1 MVDLKLKTLHLENFK
16 GIRNLE
22 IAFADGTTSIYGDNA
37 TGKTTVYDAL
47 TWLLFGKDSSSSA
60 KFTIKPVDVQGV
72 TPTVT
77 AVYSVNGEPLKL
89 RKVLREKWSKPRG
102 CAVAQYDGDTVEHF
116 IDDVP
121 RKESDYKRMIADI
134 ISEDLFRLLTN
145 IHSFARDLPWKERRS
160 QLAELCG
167 LPDDTALLADAP
179 QFAPL
184 AEALGRRTIDEYKT
198 ALLTERKHIN
208 QTLDSLPVR
217 MDECERQVRELA
229 GLDFTAAAQQ
239 KVLLTEQRQAVQAD
253 LAKLDGN
260 ALLADTEATYKV
272 LLAERKTLDAENDA
286 HRNSQVVPVVD
297 ERPAIQAELSKM
309 ELQLENIKAEICR
322 TRAAITQS
330 EMRLDAYREQWE
342 EIDHHTFKEKV
353 CPTCGQMLPTKQM
366 AQAKAKFEADKQ
378 RRKDNLVADSN
389 LLKESTRQA
398 QEAVQHQT
406 EELKRK
412 TKERDA
418 IAQRLAA
425 YKPPEALQIEDLP
438 DYHTKVCALDLQIA
452 EVQDRIH
459 ALQGGQAEERGRF
472 MDKLAALDSELG
484 QAERVLARKTLLED
498 TNVRLEQLHAEQRA
512 RGAQLE
518 ELDKNIALC
527 EDFTRYK
534 VQFLT
539 DAVNSRFKL
548 VQFRLFR
555 EQLNGG
561 LADCCDVMV
570 DGVPYADL
578 NHAMQVNVGVDI
590 IRTLSAHYGLHV
602 PLVVDNA
609 ESVTK
614 LQEIDTQVIR
624 LVVSES
630 DKELRIV

>member
-1 MVDLKLKTLHLENFK
+1 MVDLKLKSLHIENFK
-16 GIRNLE
+16 GIRNLCIE
-22 IAFADGTTSIYGDNA
+22 FTDGVTSIYGDNA

-47 TWLLFGKDSSSSA
+47 TWLLFGKNSAGAA
-60 KFTIKPVDVQGV
+60 KFSIKPVSMHGV

-77 AVYSVNGEPLKL
+77 AVYLVNGETLKL

-102 CAVAQYDGDTVEHF
+102 CAVAQYDGDTIEHF

-121 RKESDYKRMIADI
+121 RKESEYKRMIADI

-167 LPDDTALLADAP
+167 LPDDATLLAGAP
-179 QFAPL
+179 QFTPL
-184 AEALGRRTIDEYKT
+184 AEALGHRTVDEYKSV
-198 ALLTERKHIN
+198 LLTERKHIN

-239 KVLLTEQRQAVQAD
+239 KVLLTDRRQAVQAD

-260 ALLADTEATYKV
+260 ALLADTEATYRT

-297 ERPAIQAELSKM
+297 ERPAIQVELSKT

-322 TRAAITQS
+322 TQAAITQS
-330 EMRLDAYREQWE
+330 EMRLDAYREQWN
-342 EIDHHTFKEKV
+342 EIDHHTFEEKV
-353 CPTCGQMLPTKQM
+353 CPTCGQMLPTEQM

-389 LLKESTRQA
+389 LLKESIRQA
-398 QEAVQHQT
+398 QEAVRQKT
-406 EELKRK
+406 EELERK
-412 TKERDA
+412 TKEHGA
-418 IAQRLAA
+418 IAQRLA
-425 YKPPEALQIEDLP
+425 YKQPEAPQIEDLP
-438 DYHTKVCALDLQIA
+438 YYYTKVCALDLQIA
-452 EVQDRIH
+452 EVRDRIH
-459 ALQGGQAEERGRF
+459 ALQGGQAEERKRLT
-472 MDKLAALDSELG
+472 DKLVALDSELE
-484 QAERVLARKTLLED
+484 QVERVLARKTLLED
-498 TNVRLEQLHAEQRA
+498 TNARLKQLRAEQRA

-570 DGVPYADL
+570 DSVPYADL
-578 NHAMQVNVGVDI
+578 NNAMQINVGVDI
-590 IRTLSAHYGLHV
+590 IAALSGHYGCRV
-602 PLVVDNA
+602 PLIVDNA

>member
-1 MVDLKLKTLHLENFK
+1 MVDLKLKSLHIENFK
-16 GIRNLE
+16 GIRDLHIE
-22 IAFADGTTSIYGDNA
+22 FADGVTSIYGDNA

-47 TWLLFGKDSSSSA
+47 TWLLFGKNSVGAA
-60 KFTIKPVDVQGV
+60 KFSIKPVDVQGV

-77 AVYSVNGEPLKL
+77 AVYLVNGEPLKL

-239 KVLLTEQRQAVQAD
+239 KVLLTEQRQAVQTD

-260 ALLADTEATYKV
+260 ALLADAEATHKA
-272 LLAERKTLDAENDA
+272 LLAERKTLEAENHA
-286 HRNSQVVPVVD
+286 HRNSQVVPIVD

-309 ELQLENIKAEICR
+309 ELQLENIEAEICR
-322 TRAAITQS
+322 TQATITQS
-330 EMRLDAYREQWE
+330 EMRLDAYREQWN
-342 EIDHHTFKEKV
+342 EIDHHTFEEKV
-353 CPTCGQMLPTKQM
+353 CPTCGQMLPTEQM

-389 LLKESTRQA
+389 LLKESIRQA
-398 QEAVQHQT
+398 QEAVQQKT

-534 VQFLT
+534 VQCLT
-539 DAVNSRFKL
+539 DAVNSCFRL
-548 VQFRLFR
+548 AQFRLFR

-578 NHAMQVNVGVDI
+578 NNAMQINVGLDI
-590 IRTLSAHYGLHV
+590 IAALSGHYGCRV

-624 LVVSES
+624 LVVSEN
-630 DKELRIV
+630 DKELRVV

>member
-1 MVDLKLKTLHLENFK
+1 MVDLKLKSLHIENFK
-16 GIRNLE
+16 GIRDLHIE
-22 IAFADGTTSIYGDNA
+22 FADGVTSIYGDNA
-37 TGKTTVYDAL
+37 TGKTTIYDAL
-47 TWLLFGKDSSSSA
+47 TWLLFGKNSAGAA
-60 KFTIKPVDVQGV
+60 KFSIKPVNVQGV

-77 AVYSVNGEPLKL
+77 AVYLVNGEPLKL

-102 CAVAQYDGDTVEHF
+102 CAVAQYDGDTIEHF

-121 RKESDYKRMIADI
+121 RKESEYKRMIADI

-167 LPDDTALLADAP
+167 LPDDATLLAGAP
-179 QFAPL
+179 QFTPL
-184 AEALGRRTIDEYKT
+184 AEALGHRTVDEYKSV
-198 ALLTERKHIN
+198 LLTERKHIN

-217 MDECERQVRELA
+217 MDECERQVRELT

-239 KVLLTEQRQAVQAD
+239 KVLLTDRRQAVQAD

-260 ALLADTEATYKV
+260 ALLADTEATYKA

-297 ERPAIQAELSKM
+297 ERPAIQAELSRTEMQLDNIQAEIHCAKQTIETGEM
-309 ELQLENIKAEICR
+309 QLEP
-322 TRAAITQS
+322 
-330 EMRLDAYREQWE
+330 YRERWNE
-342 EIDHHTFKEKV
+342 LNESAFSTKV
-353 CPTCGQMLPTKQM
+353 CPTCGQAFPADRLE
-366 AQAKAKFEADKQ
+366 QAKMHFEADKQ
-378 RRKDNLVADSN
+378 SQMRQCVENSN
-389 LLKESTRQA
+389 PIKALIEDAKKTVKQK
-398 QEAVQHQT
+398 T
-406 EELKRK
+406 EELEHK
-412 TKERDA
+412 TRERDI
-418 IAQRLAA
+418 IAQRLAT
-425 YKPPEALQIEDLP
+425 YKPPEAPQIEDLP

-452 EVQDRIH
+452 EVRDRIH
-459 ALQGGQAEERGRF
+459 ALQGGQEEERKRLT
-472 MDKLAALDSELG
+472 DKLAALDSELE

-498 TNVRLEQLHAEQRA
+498 TNARLKQLRAEQRA
-512 RGAQLE
+512 RGTQLE

-570 DGVPYADL
+570 DSVPYADL
-578 NHAMQVNVGVDI
+578 NNAMQINVGVDI
-590 IRTLSAHYGLHV
+590 IRTLSGHYGCRV
-602 PLVVDNA
+602 PLIVDNA